1 MSRPRAAR
9 RAARNTARF
18 WVLHRDSWV
27 RLALAWGESAELHSG
42 GEHEEG
48 YSWRAE
54 VYTNTGDRVTCDTTE
69 AWRDCDGPGDRF
81 CASFCMLDE
90 LQARDTEDQLLA
102 APGGLPVWRVE
113 EQRMRDHFA
122 EAMGY

>member
-9 RAARNTARF
+9 RSARNTARF
-18 WVLHRDSWV
+18 WVYHNDGWA

-42 GEHEEG
+42 GPHEEG
-48 YSWRAE
+48 FHWTTE
-54 VYTNTGDRVTCDTTE
+54 LYTNTGDRVTCDTTE
-69 AWRDCDGPGDRF
+69 SWHDCDGPGDRF
-81 CASFCMLDE
+81 CASFCLLAE
-90 LQARDTEDQLLA
+90 LQAREADEMLQ

-113 EQRMRDHFA
+113 QQTRRDHFA